1 MNRHEMR
8 RWPDGHWAPAGYP
21 GLEQCRRSAVRQH
34 PARRGNDE
42 GASRRIIIIM
52 VRVFYDPDSCEAI
65 EDTDLPY
72 SDRYHYCD
80 GDALRL
86 PVTMIGR
93 PVWVFL
99 SGGKNGAAG
108 KKKLFQR
115 ATVQAVLIDE
125 DRVRVEYPSG
135 ATYKVRPALLEGILA
150 ADLFSGNDD
159 DDNDK
164 SSSSASELLLPPPRN
179 HNNNHN
185 NCNNNHHNKHHVL
198 LYRETDAYRRACVIH
213 CGPNETF
220 CEIGCA
226 EGIACEKIR
235 QTGCPQHRR
244 LVAPVGIDKSNVCI
258 DEAKRRYPACQFIR
272 ADIFAT
278 EEGDDDCFH
287 WPTFAPQVVAI
298 DINGT
303 RELEAVL
310 SAVELVIRHWQP
322 RLVLVKSRA
331 LYHAAVSNNNR
342 QRNDPTDNSSTT
354 AQT

>member
-1 MNRHEMR
+1 
-8 RWPDGHWAPAGYP
+8 
-21 GLEQCRRSAVRQH
+21 
-34 PARRGNDE
+34 
-42 GASRRIIIIM
+42 M

-65 EDTDLPY
+65 EDADLPY
-72 SDRYHYCD
+72 SDRYHYCA
-80 GDALRL
+80 GDALHL
-86 PVTMIGR
+86 PVTIIGR

-115 ATVQAVLIDE
+115 ATVQAVLTDE
-125 DRVRVEYPSG
+125 DRVRVVYPSG

-150 ADLFSGNDD
+150 ADLYNCCHDNDNDD
-159 DDNDK
+159 DDK
-164 SSSSASELLLPPPRN
+164 SSFSSSASELLQLPPPRN
-179 HNNNHN
+179 N
-185 NCNNNHHNKHHVL
+185 NKHYVL

-213 CGPNETF
+213 CGPNESF

-235 QTGCPQHRR
+235 QTGNIEHRR
-244 LVAPVGIDKSNVCI
+244 LVPPVGIDKSNVCI
-258 DEAKRRYPACQFIR
+258 DEAKRRYPMCQFLR

-278 EEGDDDCFH
+278 DGGDDDCFH

-322 RLVLVKSRA
+322 RLILVKSRA
-331 LYHAAVSNNNR
+331 LYHAAVSNHR
-342 QRNDPTDNSSTT
+342 KRNDSLTDKSST